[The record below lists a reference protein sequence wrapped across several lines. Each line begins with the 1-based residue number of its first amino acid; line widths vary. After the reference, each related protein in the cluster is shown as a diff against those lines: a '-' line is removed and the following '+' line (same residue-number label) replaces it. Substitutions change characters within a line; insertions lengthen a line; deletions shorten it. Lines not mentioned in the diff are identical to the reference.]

1 MWGETKMMHN
11 ISLKMTAAD
20 VEDKRLIVLNSSEWM
35 QRNWVIGQYYE
46 IKMLDYIKENYKGGT
61 FIDVGAC
68 MGNHSI
74 FFSDVADKV
83 VSFEPVQ
90 ENYYHLTLNLKL
102 NEIKNVDSY
111 NLGLSNKN
119 DLVSI
124 WYDDKYFSNGSST
137 ITGKT
142 EKMHVEKLIP
152 VITMDSFKIE
162 DVKLIKIDVEG
173 YNIPVLEGGIETIKK
188 FKPDM
193 FIECATDE
201 EYIEVFDFLK
211 PLGYLEPKKVFDGT
225 PTFLFSVKEL
235 VVKQ

>member
-1 MWGETKMMHN
+1 MMHN

-137 ITGKT
+137 ITGKQIRC
-142 EKMHVEKLIP
+142 M
-152 VITMDSFKIE
+152 
-162 DVKLIKIDVEG
+162 
-173 YNIPVLEGGIETIKK
+173 
-188 FKPDM
+188 
-193 FIECATDE
+193 
-201 EYIEVFDFLK
+201 LK
-211 PLGYLEPKKVFDGT
+211 N
-225 PTFLFSVKEL
+225 
-235 VVKQ
+235 